1 MPNSPIEEMLQG
13 FFDLDVSGP
22 IISSLSV
29 MAVVLVLAIIVGI
42 KARRADPKVAPRGIL
57 LLAEMGVGYVDE
69 WTASM
74 MGRRNVGNWPGYF
87 CGLWVYLFLSFNW
100 SLLGFPSVIDYLVV
114 PFSLS
119 LVMFILIQV
128 TALRYSRW
136 GYFHRYI
143 EPLKIWLPINLVTM
157 WTPIISTCLRMFG
170 NCLSGSVIIGIVSWV
185 LKLLSYQIF
194 SFIGPWGQVF
204 LAPFAIGVLNLYFSL
219 FSGFVQTLVFASLN
233 AVWIGAEMPEEDEIM
248 GTQGQITRGKE
259 SPIEA

>member
-1 MPNSPIEEMLQG
+1 
-13 FFDLDVSGP
+13 
-22 IISSLSV
+22 
-29 MAVVLVLAIIVGI
+29 
-42 KARRADPKVAPRGIL
+42 
-57 LLAEMGVGYVDE
+57 
-69 WTASM
+69 
-74 MGRRNVGNWPGYF
+74 
-87 CGLWVYLFLSFNW
+87 
-100 SLLGFPSVIDYLVV
+100 
-114 PFSLS
+114 
-119 LVMFILIQV
+119 MFILIQA
-128 TALRYSRW
+128 TALRYQRW